1 MNHNHATD
9 NKVKD
14 FKKSIKRLISYLG
27 VYKLSFVVIILMA
40 IFSTVF
46 SIVGPKIL
54 GKATTKLFEGIALK
68 AEGLGSIDFDYIFKI
83 IILLA
88 SLYLISALF
97 QYIEYYIMSGISA
110 KISFGLRKQISDKI
124 NRVPMSYYDKN
135 NYGDVL
141 SRVVNDVDVI
151 NDNLCNGLIEI
162 VSSITMLLG
171 FIVMMLTINVI
182 MTITVFILLPITAY
196 ITSFI
201 VKRSQKYFDKN
212 QETIGKLNSHI
223 EESYGGHLIIKAFNQ
238 EDNQIKK
245 FKNINNDLYN
255 YGKKSQF
262 LGRITFPI
270 VRFLGNICYVVSA
283 ILGGYFVVSG
293 KIAIGDAQAFLQY
306 SRQFLQPIGNAAQ
319 VVTVFQ
325 STLAASERIFEFLD
339 EEEDSKVV
347 DPIKLENPKGHV
359 VFENVCFSYD
369 KKKQII
375 KNLNLDI
382 TPGSKVAIVGP
393 TGAGKT
399 TIVNLLL
406 RFYDIDSGKILID
419 GQDAY
424 KIPKDELRRMFG
436 MVLQDTWLFNGTIK
450 ENLSFGNPDASFE
463 DIKKACRIAQA
474 DHFIDT
480 LPDTYN
486 LVLNEDSD
494 NIAEGEKQLLTIARA
509 LLANPNILILD
520 EATSNVDTRTEIL
533 IQKGMN
539 NLIKNKTSFIIAHRL
554 STIREAD
561 LILVMKDGKII
572 EQGKHQE
579 LLDKKGF
586 YYELYNSQFETTLD
600 N

>member
-1 MNHNHATD
+1 MNHND
-9 NKVKD
+9 VSNNKVKD
-14 FKKSIKRLISYLG
+14 VKKSFKRLLSYLKN
-27 VYKLSFVVIILMA
+27 YKFGFIFIIIMA
-40 IFSTVF
+40 ILSTLF

-54 GKATTKLFEGIALK
+54 GKATTKLFEGITLK
-68 AEGLGSIDFDYIFKI
+68 AKGLGSIDFSYILKI
-83 IILLA
+83 LIFLA
-88 SLYLISALF
+88 ILYLISALF
-97 QYIEYYIMSGISA
+97 QYVEYYIMSGISA
-110 KISFGLRKQISDKI
+110 KISFNLRKSINNKI
-124 NRVPMSYYDKN
+124 NKVPMSYYDRN

-151 NDNLCNGLIEI
+151 NDNLCNGLIQI
-162 VSSITMLLG
+162 ISSITMLIG
-171 FIVMMLTINVI
+171 FIIMMLSISPL
-182 MTITVFILLPITAY
+182 MTLTVLILLPITAFV
-196 ITSFI
+196 TSFI
-201 VKRSQKYFDKN
+201 VKRSQKYFNKN
-212 QETIGKLNSHI
+212 QETIGKLNDHI
-223 EESYGGHLIIKAFNQ
+223 EETYSGHLVIKAFNQ
-238 EDNQIKK
+238 EENKIKV
-245 FKNINNDLYN
+245 FKNITDDLYN

-262 LGRITFPI
+262 FGRITYPI

-283 ILGGYFVVSG
+283 ILGGYFVVNG
-293 KIAIGDAQAFLQY
+293 KITIGNAQAFLQY
-306 SRQFLQPIGNAAQ
+306 SRQFLQPIGSTAQ
-319 VVTVFQ
+319 VVSVFQ

-339 EEEDSKVV
+339 EEEDSKVIE
-347 DPIKLENPKGHV
+347 PIKLNNPKGHV
-359 VFENVCFSYD
+359 IFENVSFSYD

-382 TPGSKVAIVGP
+382 KPGSKVAIVGP

-406 RFYDIDSGKILID
+406 RFYDIDSGRILID
-419 GQDAY
+419 GEDAY
-424 KIPKDELRRMFG
+424 KLSKDDLRKMFG
-436 MVLQDTWLFNGTIK
+436 MVLQDTWLFNDTIK
-450 ENLSFGNPDASFE
+450 ENIRFGKLDASFE
-463 DIKKACRIAQA
+463 EIKKACHIAQA

-509 LLANPNILILD
+509 LIANPNILILD

-572 EQGKHQE
+572 EQGRHDE
-579 LLDKKGF
+579 LINKKGF